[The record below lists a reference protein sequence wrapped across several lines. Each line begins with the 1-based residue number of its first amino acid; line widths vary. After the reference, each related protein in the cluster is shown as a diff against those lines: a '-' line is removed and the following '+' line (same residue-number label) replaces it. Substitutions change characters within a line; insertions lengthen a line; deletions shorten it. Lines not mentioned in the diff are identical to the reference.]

1 MAAGCKKLTR
11 KTWSNTE
18 KKAVLDLL
26 AFYKGMKR
34 KTLDFLQSNY
44 GNAFKTVT
52 VSTLKRWQ
60 DAQQRAVEAGNPT
73 LLNKKRGKKVCD
85 DFGREVCAKV
95 VEESASSHG
104 EGGIVRLYANI
115 AQTAEAMRQGD
126 RWKSDERVQRLKFSP
141 KWCHTVVRRHNEQ
154 HLAKRIPLEGAGG
167 AASLGG
173 QCMEVEG
180 VAQASLL
187 QVAVAVAGDK
197 KRRAE
202 PKAAQVDSN
211 SVLVAVGRERVMSDG
226 AAALGM
232 LLRGGGRYTKSGVA
246 ADNNKASKILLKTK
260 RLEEEV
266 AVLRQQLDMERK
278 RSAMLEQQLQLLAVP
293 PATAGDACLEH
304 QLLAMRAHG
313 GATGA
318 SGGALLQPGSVANVA
333 GQSWCTET
341 AHTDELSVST
351 CALTRAS
358 ASGNAPRAPKTL
370 YCRSRD

>member
-52 VSTLKRWQ
+52 VSTLQRWQ
-60 DAQQRAVEAGNPT
+60 DAQQRAVEAGNPA

-95 VEESASSHG
+95 VEESASSHS
-104 EGGIVRLYANI
+104 EGGIVRLYASI

-126 RWKSDERVQRLKFSP
+126 RWKSDERVQRLKFSQ

-180 VAQASLL
+180 VA
-187 QVAVAVAGDK
+187 K

-202 PKAAQVDSN
+202 PKVAQGDTD
-211 SVLVAVGRERVMSDG
+211 SVLVAVDRERVMSDG

-232 LLRGGGRYTKSGVA
+232 LLRGGGRYTKSGAA
-246 ADNNKASKILLKTK
+246 ADSNKASKILLKTK

-278 RSAMLEQQLQLLAVP
+278 RSAMLEQQLLAMRA
-293 PATAGDACLEH
+293 ATAGDACLEH
-304 QLLAMRAHG
+304 QLLAMRCHARG

-318 SGGALLQPGSVANVA
+318 AGGALLQPGSVASVA
-333 GQSWCTET
+333 GQSWCTDSA
-341 AHTDELSVST
+341 AHR
-351 CALTRAS
+351 C
-358 ASGNAPRAPKTL
+358 
-370 YCRSRD
+370 